1 MREPMRRESVT
12 GQSVVRAEFG
22 VISAGQDPR
31 PRRGPASLGIT
42 DEALRLV
49 HRALRL
55 TIDDVDLLDVAADRA
70 FERDKGQAER
80 LLPNVRRPELA
91 TLTRRALETIAE
103 IDGYHQLLAMT
114 AGLPQAAVDAALAVF
129 GVRVLAEPE
138 YAMLVGPWAEVMD
151 DDPRVLDGAFS
162 EAADRIRADF
172 RLVPL
177 VAWTAPPSAGPVV
190 S

>member
-1 MREPMRRESVT
+1 MRDIRQREPVT

-70 FERDKGQAER
+70 FERDRAWTEG
-80 LLPNVRRPELA
+80 LLPNIRRPEMA
-91 TLTRRALETIAE
+91 TLTRRAMEKVEEL
-103 IDGYHQLLAMT
+103 DGYHQLVAMT
-114 AGLPQAAVDAALAVF
+114 AGLPQSAVGAALAAF
-129 GVRVLAEPE
+129 GAQVLAEPE
-138 YAMLVGPWAEVMD
+138 YAILFGPWAEVVD
-151 DDPRVLDGAFS
+151 DDPDILDAAWS
-162 EAADRIRADF
+162 EAADRIRSDF

-177 VAWTAPPSAGPVV
+177 EAWTAPPHAGSAVG
-190 S
+190 